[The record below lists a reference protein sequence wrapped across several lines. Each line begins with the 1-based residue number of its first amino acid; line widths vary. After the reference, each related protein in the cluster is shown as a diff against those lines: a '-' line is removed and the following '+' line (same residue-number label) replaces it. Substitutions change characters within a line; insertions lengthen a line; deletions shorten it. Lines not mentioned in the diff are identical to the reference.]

1 MNLFKTA
8 PTTSRYFFTT
18 LKKGYFEAGL
28 IISNLIQKPLMNMAY
43 VGVELG
49 MHYRYGPY
57 QNETFTDN
65 VAWGLKLSFS
75 Y

>member
-1 MNLFKTA
+1 
-8 PTTSRYFFTT
+8 
-18 LKKGYFEAGL
+18 
-28 IISNLIQKPLMNMAY
+28 MNMAY